1 MLIKNI
7 RMKNFR
13 QFKGE
18 QILEFACDPKRNV
31 TVLLGD
37 NTFGKT
43 TILQAFNWCLY
54 DIAEFPKD
62 SNPDFLLNS
71 EVAEEVAGVEQK
83 QDVEVEIELEHRGV
97 TYNILRTRTYIDRA
111 VGSWTALPD
120 KISITYKEEGIT
132 KSVREGEERGIINAI
147 LPQSLSGYFFFDTE
161 RVSDISARGDLSEA
175 VRGLLGLSAVGNAR
189 NHLGDRTHKKS
200 AIGQWWDLL
209 DLEGDER
216 AKNAQET
223 IELETEKIEKL
234 VKEIDDADYELQQLS
249 AQKEQI
255 AEVLRENQST
265 AELQRKKQE
274 HERKI
279 EVLKKT
285 LEEAYKSFL
294 KFYNNGIVSY
304 MMIPLMDQAEQ
315 CLVSANV
322 DDKGIRDMT
331 EYSIRDIIKRG
342 RCLCGAEIVE
352 EKNGY
357 PGNEAYKH
365 ILSEIKYLPPAHLG
379 TAVYNFKA
387 LLSNDRRNMTQFFP
401 TIEQKYS
408 EIQRLRDD
416 IIRLEN
422 EVSSIEATIFG
433 KENMS
438 NYESS
443 MNKIKADIK
452 RMNDKKERCNREIGA
467 SQSAILQAQ
476 KVHDS
481 LVSSSARNQSL
492 IRYITYA
499 EKICEWIDATYVTK
513 EAEMRERLE
522 QKVNELFGIM
532 YHGERRVQIDKQYR
546 VTLLAQVNGKEKVTG
561 ESEGLKRVKNFAF
574 ISGLV
579 DIAKEKASIG
589 KNASDS
595 VTWEN
600 EAYPLVM
607 DAPFSNADETHI
619 RNIASVLPKVANQV
633 IMFVMEKDWQ
643 YAEPVIAERVGKHCT
658 LRKHSETKTTIE
670 GEEIAYV

>member
-13 QFKGE
+13 QFKGD
-18 QILEFACDPKRNV
+18 QKLEFACDSEKNV

-54 DIAEFPKD
+54 DVAEFPKD
-62 SNPDFLLNS
+62 SNPEFLLNM
-71 EVAEEVAGVEQK
+71 EAADEAAGVQQK
-83 QDVEVEIELEHRGV
+83 QDVEVEIELEHRGI
-97 TYNILRTRTYIDRA
+97 TYNILRTRTYVDRA
-111 VGSWTALPD
+111 VGTWNALPD
-120 KISITYKEEGIT
+120 TISITYKEDGIT
-132 KSVREGEERGIINAI
+132 KSVREGEERNVINAI

-161 RVSDISARGDLSEA
+161 RVSDISTRGDLSEA

-189 NHLGDRTHKKS
+189 SHLGDRTHKKS
-200 AIGQWWDLL
+200 AIGQWSESL
-209 DLEGDER
+209 DSDGDER

-223 IELETEKIEKL
+223 ITTETDKIEVL
-234 VKEIDDADYELQQLS
+234 EAEIKDADYELQQLN

-255 AEVLRENQST
+255 AEILRENQST

-274 HERKI
+274 CEKQAEELRN
-279 EVLKKT
+279 T
-285 LEEAYKSFL
+285 LNEAYKSFI
-294 KFYNNGIVSY
+294 KFYNNGIVTY
-304 MMIPLMDQAEQ
+304 MMNPLMDQAEQ

-342 RCLCGAEIVE
+342 KCLCGAEIIE
-352 EKNGY
+352 EKDGI
-357 PGNEAYKH
+357 PGNEVYQH
-365 ILSEIKYLPPAHLG
+365 IMSEIKYLPPAHLG

-387 LLSNDRRNMTQFFP
+387 LISNDRRNMSQFFP
-401 TIEQKYS
+401 TIEQKYG
-408 EIQRLRDD
+408 EIQRLRDS
-416 IIRLEN
+416 IIKLEN
-422 EVSSIEATIFG
+422 EITSIDASIFG

-438 NYESS
+438 DYESS

-452 RMNDKKERCNREIGA
+452 RMNDKKERCNRDIGA
-467 SQSAILQAQ
+467 SQSAIDQAQ
-476 KVHDS
+476 KIYDS
-481 LVSSSARNQSL
+481 LVSASARNQAL
-492 IRYITYA
+492 IRYIAYA
-499 EKICEWIDATYVTK
+499 EKICEWIDATYVEK
-513 EAEMRERLE
+513 EAEMREKLE
-522 QKVNELFGIM
+522 KKVNELLSTM
-532 YHGERRVQIDKQYR
+532 YHGERRVQIDKQYC
-546 VTLLAQVNGKEKVTG
+546 VTLFAQVNGKEKVTG

-579 DIAKEKASIG
+579 DLAKEKASIG
-589 KNASDS
+589 KSPSDA

-619 RNIASVLPKVANQV
+619 RNIAGVLPEVANQV

-643 YAEPVIAERVGKHCT
+643 YAEPVIVSRVGKHCS
-658 LRKHSETKTTIE
+658 LKKHSETKTTIE
-670 GEEIAYV
+670 G